1 MKTIPVIHNGK
12 KVPCNLYLHED
23 DFSILDV
30 FFNWR
35 IQEAL
40 TSVSGLK
47 RPSLPTEFSIP
58 FCCRV
63 LDLAYAVKPL
73 KSSPNCFEI
82 GHIEDDFL
90 SIKTIEIKATIT
102 EDGFTDIKK
111 DLDFDKLCWLDCSN
125 YKNLSFYI
133 YQFTK
138 DELKPFISSS
148 KTQRHSA
155 TVHMAEIAKELKI
168 QPVFEGKVGISVERI
183 EWEKFNQ
190 NDEIEMKKLLESE
203 ECLFAPFQL

>member
-12 KVPCNLYLHED
+12 KVSCNLYLHED

-47 RPSLPTEFSIP
+47 RPSLPTEFSTP

-63 LDLAYAVKPL
+63 LNLAHST
-73 KSSPNCFEI
+73 KSSKSEPNCFEI
-82 GHIEDDFL
+82 SRIEDDAVAV
-90 SIKTIEIKATIT
+90 KAIEIKATIT

-111 DLDFDKLCWLDCSN
+111 DLDFDELCWLDCSN

-138 DELKPFISSS
+138 ESLKPFILES
-148 KTQRHSA
+148 KTQRPSV

-168 QPVFEGKVGISVERI
+168 QPVFEGRVGISVERI
-183 EWEKFNQ
+183 EWEKFDNT
-190 NDEIEMKKLLESE
+190 EEEAIKKLLESE
-203 ECLFAPFQL
+203 EYLFAL